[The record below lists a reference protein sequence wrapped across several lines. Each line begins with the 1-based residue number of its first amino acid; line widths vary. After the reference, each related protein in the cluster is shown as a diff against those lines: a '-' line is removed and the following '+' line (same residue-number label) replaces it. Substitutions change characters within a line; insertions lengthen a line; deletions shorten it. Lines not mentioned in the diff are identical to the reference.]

1 MARVSI
7 CIPTFNYAEF
17 LRDALDSALSQT
29 FTDLEIVVVDNAS
42 TDDTPLI
49 VEEYRR
55 RDPRVRSVRNPENVG
70 AQRNLNRCIEVATGE
85 YVNILCSDDLLEPHA
100 IERLAAA
107 LDARRDVVIAGGG
120 RVVVDRDLRRPMN
133 VLAFAR
139 EAVTLAGPDA
149 IRSCLMRGNRIGEP
163 SAVLLRRR
171 EAARGFD
178 TSYRQLID
186 LEMWFHMLQRGAF
199 AYVPEPLCWFRQHSG
214 SESSRNVE
222 AFSFVPELRRL
233 VEQYAPSPDF
243 LLRHGWRLH
252 FAFEIWM
259 LHLAGMPTRRVHRG
273 MAELYPLPMFY
284 ALLPSELVREVRDR
298 LYARRV
304 LQQLPRAPTRAEG
317 RLPMGRPDSATR

>member
-55 RDPRVRSVRNPENVG
+55 RDPRVRSVRNSENVG

-107 LDARRDVVIAGGG
+107 LDARPDVVLAGGA
-120 RVVVDRDLRRPMN
+120 RVVVDRDLRPMT
-133 VLAFAR
+133 VLAFAH

-149 IRSCLMRGNRIGEP
+149 IRSCLVRGNRIGEP

-186 LEMWFHMLQRGAF
+186 LEMWFHLLQKGAF
-199 AYVPEPLCWFRQHSG
+199 AFVPEPLCWFRQHSG
-214 SESSRNVE
+214 SESSRNVAE
-222 AFSFVPELRRL
+222 LSFVPELRRL
-233 VEQYAPSPDF
+233 VEHYAPSPDF
-243 LLRHGWRLH
+243 VLRHRWRLH
-252 FAFEIWM
+252 FAFEIWR
-259 LHLAGMPTRRVHRG
+259 LHLAGMPSGRVHRG
-273 MAELYPLPMFY
+273 MAELYPLPLFY
-284 ALLPSELVREVRDR
+284 ALLPSELVREVRDI
-298 LYARRV
+298 LYARRI
-304 LQQLPRAPTRAEG
+304 LQQLPPAPTRAGG
-317 RLPMGRPDSATR
+317 RLPMGTPDCAAR